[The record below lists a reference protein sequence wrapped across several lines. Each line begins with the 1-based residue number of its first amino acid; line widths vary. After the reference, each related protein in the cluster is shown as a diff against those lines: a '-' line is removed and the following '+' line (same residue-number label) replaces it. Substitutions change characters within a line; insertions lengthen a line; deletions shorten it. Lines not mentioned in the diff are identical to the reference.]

1 MPNVPGQNQ
10 HVIRPGLFDFVRMID
25 GNMSSGQEAPLLVG
39 ASIDGIVDEIGPDAA
54 VIEER
59 VSFGRRPVAD
69 DRLPLLSCGNQELE
83 NCSLSLLG
91 SFVKRALG
99 F

>member
-59 VSFGRRPVAD
+59 VSFCCCSHTNDGSASIFQAILFLSPKI
-69 DRLPLLSCGNQELE
+69 LLAKNAEAQLY
-83 NCSLSLLG
+83 
-91 SFVKRALG
+91 
-99 F
+99 